1 MWQSGLM
8 ALAEWIAV
16 SIALGGGVFAGSL
29 LGVEIER
36 VGPAVLKPV
45 AMALLMMAGVHFC
58 SMVDQVPG
66 DSWSLSL
73 SIPLVFLLAFF
84 MFAGMFKADL
94 AEGGIAAV
102 IAMVLVCG
110 IGLILAMNVDGELGR
125 ILGFG
130 RPA

>member
-1 MWQSGLM
+1 
-8 ALAEWIAV
+8 
-16 SIALGGGVFAGSL
+16 
-29 LGVEIER
+29 
-36 VGPAVLKPV
+36 
-45 AMALLMMAGVHFC
+45 
-58 SMVDQVPG
+58 MVDQVPG